1 MKGSQLITL
10 DFLKAHDACA
20 EGLREFGRVFPDGGE
35 YQQVLD
41 RCADEDRM
49 DFAQWLMNVCGPSGD
64 VRTFDDDIDEPDKNI
79 AFAGTLYFKKGA
91 NVKRILAGEGIKAGC
106 DIEAGWGIKAGC
118 GIEAGCGIK
127 AGCGIEAGEGIKAGC
142 DIKAGW
148 GIKAGEGIKAGC
160 DIKAGEGIKAGCD
173 IEAGWGIKAG
183 EEYGVFAG
191 LSVAISQWPQYAVVT
206 AQTEPDNLIS
216 GHWKELESC

>member
-91 NVKRILAGEGIKAGC
+91 NVKRILAG
-106 DIEAGWGIKAGC
+106 D
-118 GIEAGCGIK
+118 
-127 AGCGIEAGEGIKAGC
+127 GIEAGEGIKAG
-142 DIKAGW
+142 W
-148 GIKAGEGIKAGC
+148 GIEAGRGIKAGC
-160 DIKAGEGIKAGCD
+160 GI
-173 IEAGWGIKAG
+173 EAG

-216 GHWKELESC
+216 GHWKELESW

>member
-20 EGLREFGRVFPDGGE
+20 EGKREFKRVFPDGGE

-49 DFAQWLMNVCGPSGD
+49 DFAQWLMKVCGPSDD
-64 VRTFDDDIDEPDKNI
+64 VRTFDEDFDEPDKNI

-91 NVKRILAGEGIKAGC
+91 NIKRILAGGGIKAGLGIKVGLGIKAGGG
-106 DIEAGWGIKAGC
+106 IEAGWGIEAGRGIEAGWDIKADLGIKAGC

-127 AGCGIEAGEGIKAGC
+127 AGWGIKAGC
-142 DIKAGW
+142 GY
-148 GIKAGEGIKAGC
+148 GI
-160 DIKAGEGIKAGCD
+160 
-173 IEAGWGIKAG
+173 
-183 EEYGVFAG
+183 FSG
-191 LSVAISQWPQYAVVT
+191 LAVKIADWPQFAVVT
-206 AQTEPDNLIS
+206 AKTKPDNLIS
-216 GHWKELESC
+216 GHWKELGSC

>member
-20 EGLREFGRVFPDGGE
+20 EGRREFGRVFPDGGE

-49 DFAQWLMNVCGPSGD
+49 DFAQWLMKVCGPSDD
-64 VRTFDDDIDEPDKNI
+64 VRTFDEDFYEPDKNI
-79 AFAGTLYFKKGA
+79 AFAGALYFKKGA
-91 NVKRILAGEGIKAGC
+91 NVKRILAG
-106 DIEAGWGIKAGC
+106 D
-118 GIEAGCGIK
+118 GIEAGCGY
-127 AGCGIEAGEGIKAGC
+127 GI
-142 DIKAGW
+142 
-148 GIKAGEGIKAGC
+148 
-160 DIKAGEGIKAGCD
+160 
-173 IEAGWGIKAG
+173 
-183 EEYGVFAG
+183 FSG
-191 LSVAISQWPQYAVVT
+191 LAVKISQWPQYAVVT

>member
-142 DIKAGW
+142 DI
-148 GIKAGEGIKAGC
+148 
-160 DIKAGEGIKAGCD
+160 
-173 IEAGWGIKAG
+173 EAGWGIKAG